1 MIFGN
6 CLRYTRNKE
15 EAEDLLQDC
24 FIKILNKINDYE
36 FKGSFQGWIRKLTIN
51 AAITYY
57 HNKKKYLAETV
68 DDFEIKTTNFDYDVL
83 SQMRTKEIMNIV
95 NELPIGYKT
104 IFNLFVIEG
113 YKHAEIAKILQISEE
128 TSRSQ
133 LKKARDIL
141 QELIK
146 NRFDGKI

>member
-1 MIFGN
+1 M
-6 CLRYTRNKE
+6 
-15 EAEDLLQDC
+15 
-24 FIKILNKINDYE
+24 
-36 FKGSFQGWIRKLTIN
+36 
-51 AAITYY
+51 
-57 HNKKKYLAETV
+57 
-68 DDFEIKTTNFDYDVL
+68 
-83 SQMRTKEIMNIV
+83 
-95 NELPIGYKT
+95 
-104 IFNLFVIEG
+104 EG